1 MNNKTRT
8 YSCET
13 VTKVSVTIKMSLT
26 NKIGLENYTV

>member
-13 VTKVSVTIKMSLT
+13 VTQVSVTIKMSLMAAAH
-26 NKIGLENYTV
+26 